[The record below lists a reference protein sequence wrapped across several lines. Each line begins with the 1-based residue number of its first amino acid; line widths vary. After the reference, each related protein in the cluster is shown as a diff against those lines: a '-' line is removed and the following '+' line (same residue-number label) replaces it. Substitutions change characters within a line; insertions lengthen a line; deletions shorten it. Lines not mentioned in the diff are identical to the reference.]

1 MIAPQMGDAPP
12 RYAARSGVGRWRVPS
27 ATTMT
32 PQQRQRLAVLAVV
45 AVLGAIAASRALVV
59 TDRDRVE
66 RFAEAVSG
74 EVTPARIDA
83 ALRYVDPERQ
93 TVEVTA
99 YEASETYGPGQ
110 RDALHQRVRERLRA
124 VAGTRF
130 RVLRRSITMGQ
141 GSASVSMQLFSS
153 EAAPTAEYVLR
164 RHGGDWLVET
174 VRVR

>member
-1 MIAPQMGDAPP
+1 
-12 RYAARSGVGRWRVPS
+12 
-27 ATTMT
+27 MT
-32 PQQRQRLAVLAVV
+32 PQQRQRSVVV
-45 AVLGAIAASRALVV
+45 AVVVVLGSIAASRALVV

-83 ALRYVDPERQ
+83 ALRYFDPERQ
-93 TVEVTA
+93 AVEVTA
-99 YEASETYGPGQ
+99 YEATETYVPGQ
-110 RDALHQRVRERLRA
+110 RDALHRQVRERLRV
-124 VAGTRF
+124 VAGQRF
-130 RVLRRSITMGQ
+130 RVLRRSITMGP

-164 RHGGDWLVET
+164 KHGGDWLVET

>member
-1 MIAPQMGDAPP
+1 
-12 RYAARSGVGRWRVPS
+12 
-27 ATTMT
+27 MT
-32 PQQRQRLAVLAVV
+32 PQQWQRSAGVGVVL
-45 AVLGAIAASRALVV
+45 VLGSMAAYRALVV

-83 ALRYVDPERQ
+83 ALRYVDPDRQ

-99 YEASETYGPGQ
+99 YEATETYGPGQ

-124 VAGTRF
+124 VSGARF

-164 RHGGDWLVET
+164 KHGADWLVET
-174 VRVR
+174 ARVR

>member
-1 MIAPQMGDAPP
+1 MYPHTP
-12 RYAARSGVGRWRVPS
+12 R
-27 ATTMT
+27 MT
-32 PQQRQRLAVLAVV
+32 LQQRQRSVVVALV

-66 RFAEAVSG
+66 RFADAVSG

-99 YEASETYGPGQ
+99 YEATETYGPGQ

-124 VAGTRF
+124 VSGLRF

-164 RHGGDWLVET
+164 KRGPDWLVET